1 MDRSLAKQY
10 LKEYSLRTNNLFKG
24 YFQNKVKKADFFGKI
39 NLKLLNKLMDLTEK
53 GKRIRGSLIVLG
65 YQIAGG
71 KDLDS
76 IYETSLF
83 IELFH
88 TGILIHD
95 DIMDKDDFRRGLMT
109 FHKEFGKINKH
120 YGQSVAICA
129 GDLAMYLSWE
139 KLLSGNFSKQNLV
152 KASRIYADYVIRLAH
167 GQVMDVSNI
176 NIKDVTEQDIMKIIK
191 YKTAEYTSVLP
202 LLIGATLGGLSD
214 KKKLQGLKNYGLFL
228 GLAFQIQDD
237 ILGIFGDKEKTGKP
251 VGSDIKDGKIT
262 LLMFHGIKNGT
273 YKEQLY
279 LKKMLGNEDIN
290 HQDILKIRRLLKK
303 TGAYTYVLNK
313 AKEYIKEGKK
323 EIPKITKKK
332 FFQEILESLIILM
345 VKRMR

>member
-10 LKEYSLRTNNLFKG
+10 LKEYSLKTDNLFKA
-24 YFQNKVKKADFFGKI
+24 YLQNKIKKAGFFGKI
-39 NLKLLNKLMDLTEK
+39 NRKLLNKLTVLAK
-53 GKRIRGSLIVLG
+53 RGKRIRGALVVLG

-71 KDLDS
+71 KDLKS

-88 TGILIHD
+88 TGILVHD
-95 DIMDKDDFRRGLMT
+95 DIMDKDNHRRGLIT
-109 FHKEFGKINKH
+109 FHKEFGRINKH

-176 NIKDVTEQDIMKIIK
+176 NIKDITEEDIMKIIK

-214 KKKLQGLKNYGLFL
+214 KKKLQGLKDYGLFL

-237 ILGIFGDKEKTGKP
+237 ILGIFGDKKKTGKP

-262 LLMFHGIKNGT
+262 LLIFHGIKNGT
-273 YKEQLY
+273 DKEQSY
-279 LKKMLGNEDIN
+279 LRQMLGNEHIN
-290 HQDILKIRRLLKK
+290 RQDILKIRRLLKK
-303 TGAYTYVLNK
+303 TGSYAYVLNK
-313 AKEYIKEGKK
+313 AREYIKEGKK
-323 EIPKITKKK
+323 AIPKITKKK
-332 FFQEILESLIILM
+332 NFKDILESLMILM
-345 VKRMR
+345 VERIR